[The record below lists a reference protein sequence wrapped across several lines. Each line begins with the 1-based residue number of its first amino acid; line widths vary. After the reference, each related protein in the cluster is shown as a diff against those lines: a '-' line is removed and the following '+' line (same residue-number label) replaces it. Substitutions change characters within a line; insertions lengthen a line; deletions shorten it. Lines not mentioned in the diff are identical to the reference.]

1 MSVKNQLK
9 AGALAFVALFVVV
22 AICTPIANAQNAL
35 GLPVSPRSGSS
46 LVGEAIH
53 RGALQLPLSLQG
65 LSVQQNLTCSPLPCV
80 LPNVQ
85 ASNGTNIANEDPIVS
100 NPRNPA
106 QLLTGANDYSC
117 SVSLQGFYA
126 SNDGGATWT
135 RTCLPVI
142 AGGFGDGNGGICGG
156 EERLIHRGDE

>member
-1 MSVKNQLK
+1 MYTRALGGNARHYVFHLIHFPQLLAKLPGGLMSVKNQLK

-53 RGALQLPLSLQG
+53 RGALQVPLSLQG

-100 NPRNPA
+100 NPRNP
-106 QLLTGANDYSC
+106 
-117 SVSLQGFYA
+117 
-126 SNDGGATWT
+126 
-135 RTCLPVI
+135 
-142 AGGFGDGNGGICGG
+142 
-156 EERLIHRGDE
+156 